1 MKYIITESQYNKL
14 SEEQVDFDS
23 YLKNRY
29 PNIDN
34 LKMSRFNTL
43 GQGLGRKYYDSETE
57 EWLFRVTSSSPPSWE
72 VGKGVVPSNPF
83 IRLSVTQPIYT
94 YIKKY
99 GINFEYE
106 MRDWFNKT
114 YDENV
119 NSVLRG
125 GKPDK

>member
-43 GQGLGRKYYDSETE
+43 GQGIGRKYYDPETE

-72 VGKGVVPSNPF
+72 SGKGVVPSNPF